1 MRIRLIGSSFG
12 GDPRAQYATTLLVN
26 DAIAVDCG
34 GLGFWKTPDD
44 QAAIRDVV
52 ITHTHAD
59 HLATLPIFVEN
70 AYLPGRPPVRVWG
83 SDAVLTCIREDVLN
97 DRVYPDFSLL
107 PTPEAPFVTLMSLSE
122 GTPIE
127 IAGVRITPVA
137 VDHTVPT
144 LGMVLESGSSS
155 VVIVSDTGPTERI
168 WEVANRVPNLKAV
181 YLAGPEMKPAAE
193 IDDAVNAYV
202 SMVVRGGPIA
212 LAASKDLIRR
222 VPNLN
227 RSDGFAWT
235 SLRSR
240 ELFQS
245 EEATEG
251 IAAFNE
257 RRDPNWVP
265 D

>member
-26 DAIAVDCG
+26 DTFAVDCG

-83 SDAVLTCIREDVLN
+83 SEAVIACIRQDLFN

-107 PTPEAPFVTLMSLSE
+107 PTPEAPFVTLMPLSE

-181 YLAGPEMKPAAE
+181 YLETTFPNDMHELARVSCHLTPALFAREVAKLHRPAQVLVVHLRARFRERVAAE
-193 IDDAVNAYV
+193 LAALGLPH
-202 SMVVRGGPIA
+202 VRIA
-212 LAASKDLIRR
+212 LPD
-222 VPNLN
+222 
-227 RSDGFAWT
+227 
-235 SLRSR
+235 
-240 ELFQS
+240 Q
-245 EEATEG
+245 EET
-251 IAAFNE
+251 
-257 RRDPNWVP
+257 W
-265 D
+265 